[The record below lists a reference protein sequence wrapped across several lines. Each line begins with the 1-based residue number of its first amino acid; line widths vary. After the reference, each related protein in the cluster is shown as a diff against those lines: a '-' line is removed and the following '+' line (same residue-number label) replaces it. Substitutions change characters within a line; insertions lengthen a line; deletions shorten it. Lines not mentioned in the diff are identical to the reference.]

1 MEKIKLDSSQRV
13 RAESILEQLGNGE
26 AHDEIAYEIIYLRD
40 LESEVKKSIAS
51 FIVRHG
57 FATGHG
63 DSIESL
69 LEELDWQMSDRNAR
83 LTNWSN
89 ISKLLIEA
97 DNSNEY
103 VAKNIK
109 KNGNIIGTMG
119 NLLVEM
125 TPYSIDKAK
134 GD

>member
-1 MEKIKLDSSQRV
+1 MEMATTIKLDSDQRI
-13 RAESILEQLGNGE
+13 RAEGVLEQLVNGG
-26 AHDEIAYEIIYLRD
+26 ACDEIAYEVIYLRD
-40 LESEVKKSIAS
+40 IEMNLKKSLAS

-63 DSIESL
+63 DSIEEL
-69 LEELDWQMSDRNAR
+69 LKELDWQMSDRNAR

-103 VAKNIK
+103 VTKIIK

-125 TPYSIDKAK
+125 TPYSIDI
-134 GD
+134 